1 MSVSKT
7 ERLLNLTIALLERR
21 RGYSKEELRSLIP
34 SYQEAP
40 SEEAFNRLFERDK
53 EALRDMGVPVETF
66 SEDTFFDHDQSASRY
81 RIDRRA
87 YRLPEL
93 AFTAEET
100 AVLSLASRLWQQAS
114 LGSAAARAVRRLD
127 VRGALAES
135 DTLIGVEPRL
145 RTAEPAFEDMLAA
158 VLERYP
164 VSFGYRSGSA
174 RETSVRRVEP
184 WGLGNRFGN
193 WYLVGR
199 DMDKD
204 KERTFR
210 LSRVT
215 TTVKKLP
222 GSFERPEG
230 FTMRAA
236 LAALDPRRRE
246 QTAGLLLRPGRANV
260 FRTGTPG
267 ERPAESG
274 WDRVEY
280 RFNDV
285 EVLAEEIAAHGAQ
298 VRVVSPPELAEAVRR
313 RLEGAL
319 AAAQEPAPA
328 YRLPPA
334 AAGNGAGRVKSS
346 ALDRLPRLLDL
357 VSYVTANQGADLAET
372 ARLFQVSTAQ
382 LVKDLNLLF
391 VCGAPG
397 YGPDQLIEAE
407 WESGCIFIR
416 NAEEISQPVRLGLDE
431 ALSLVVGLQALETV
445 PGVGRHQAL
454 ATALGK
460 LLEATGGEDG
470 FRAVAA
476 DFDDAAAAPYV
487 QQLQDAVLARETLT
501 MEYLVAS
508 RDEIT
513 AREVDPLQVFAQDG
527 HWYLSAWCHRQQ
539 GRRQFRVDRI
549 RSLAGTGR
557 HFAEWEGEDAG
568 TAQSLFTPQES
579 DEHVVLRISARLE
592 ALAEQYNAVR
602 RTTLE
607 DGGCV
612 AELRLGSTALVP
624 GLVARHGGELAVLA
638 PAGLAAETLAWL
650 REAAE
655 AAGSLA
661 AACRKGA

>member
-34 SYQEAP
+34 SYKDAP
-40 SEEAFNRLFERDK
+40 TEEAFNRLFERDK

-66 SEDTFFDHDQSASRY
+66 SEDTFFDHDQSVSRY
-81 RIDRRA
+81 RIDRSA

-93 AFTAEET
+93 SFTAEET
-100 AVLSLASRLWQQAS
+100 AVLSLASRVWQQAS

-145 RTAEPAFEDMLAA
+145 RTAEPAFDDMLDA
-158 VLERYP
+158 VLDRYP
-164 VSFGYRSGSA
+164 VSFAYRAG
-174 RETSVRRVEP
+174 TSQKSTVRRVEP

-204 KERTFR
+204 GERTFR

-215 TTVKKLP
+215 SAVKKLT
-222 GSFERPEG
+222 GSYERPEG

-236 LAALDPRRRE
+236 LAALDPSGRE
-246 QTAGLLLRPGRANV
+246 QTAELLLRPGRANV
-260 FRTGTPG
+260 FRTGAPG
-267 ERPAESG
+267 QGRAERG
-274 WDRVEY
+274 WDRVAY

-285 EVLAEEIAAHGAQ
+285 DVLAEEIAAYGAQ

-319 AAAQEPAPA
+319 AAAQEPAPP
-328 YRLPPA
+328 YMLPE
-334 AAGNGAGRVKSS
+334 AGARNGAGHRKSS
-346 ALDRLPRLLDL
+346 ALDHLPRLLDL
-357 VSYVTANQGADLAET
+357 VSYVTGNQGADLAET

-445 PGVGRHQAL
+445 PGVGGHQAL
-454 ATALGK
+454 NTALDK

-476 DFDDAAAAPYV
+476 DFDEAAAAPYV
-487 QQLQDAVLARETLT
+487 EQLQEAVLVRETLD
-501 MEYLVAS
+501 MEYLVAY
-508 RDEIT
+508 RDEVT
-513 AREVDPLQVFAQDG
+513 VREIDPLQVFAQDG

-549 RSLAGTGR
+549 RSLTRTGR
-557 HFAEWEGEDAG
+557 HFAEPDGPDTG
-568 TAQSLFTPQES
+568 FPQSLFTPQES

-592 ALAEQYNAVR
+592 SLAEQYNAVR
-602 RTTLE
+602 RVPLAG
-607 DGGCV
+607 GGCV
-612 AELRLGSTALVP
+612 AELRLASTALVP
-624 GLVARHGGELAVLA
+624 GLVARHGGELAVLE
-638 PAGLAAETLAWL
+638 PAGLAADTLAWL

-661 AACRKGA
+661 AAYRKGA